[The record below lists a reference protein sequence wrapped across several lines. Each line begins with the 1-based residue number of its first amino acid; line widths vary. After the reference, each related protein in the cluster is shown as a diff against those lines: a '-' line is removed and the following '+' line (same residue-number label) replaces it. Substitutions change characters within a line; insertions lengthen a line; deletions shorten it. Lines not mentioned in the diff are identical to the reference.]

1 MCGGSPTCVTKM
13 EEVRSVLP
21 FILRD
26 TLYTVFNS
34 DEQNV
39 GYLIYNYFGEQLT
52 NLQTL
57 LLILKLILIA
67 YTLYNIQIMAQTII
81 KTHCVSEIL

>member
-1 MCGGSPTCVTKM
+1 M

-26 TLYTVFNS
+26 TLYTVLNS

-39 GYLIYNYFGEQLT
+39 GYLSNYFGEQLKLT
-52 NLQTL
+52 NVA
-57 LLILKLILIA
+57 IE
-67 YTLYNIQIMAQTII
+67 Y
-81 KTHCVSEIL
+81 EINFSCIYIV

>member
-1 MCGGSPTCVTKM
+1 M

-39 GYLIYNYFGEQLT
+39 GYLIYNYFGEQHT

-81 KTHCVSEIL
+81 KTHSVF

>member
-26 TLYTVFNS
+26 TLYTVLNS

-39 GYLIYNYFGEQLT
+39 GYLSNYFGEQLT

-57 LLILKLILIA
+57 LLIMKLILVV
-67 YTLYNIQIMAQTII
+67 YTLYNIQIIEDQVESVFIAD
-81 KTHCVSEIL
+81 E